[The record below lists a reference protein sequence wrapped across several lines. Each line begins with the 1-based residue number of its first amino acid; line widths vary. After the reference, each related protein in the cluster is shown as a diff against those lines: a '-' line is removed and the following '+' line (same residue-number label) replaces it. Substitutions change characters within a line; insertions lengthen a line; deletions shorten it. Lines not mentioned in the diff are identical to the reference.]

1 MNNYD
6 IQNLLIKIN
15 GIRVSLKADLEDL
28 QGKRGRVAEKSIH
41 ELEYKIGRRETEIKD
56 LDSMELLLRSH
67 LT

>member
-1 MNNYD
+1 MNNRD
-6 IQNLLIKIN
+6 IHDLLIKIN
-15 GIRVSLKADLEDL
+15 GIRESLKADLEDL

-56 LDSMELLLRSH
+56 LDSMELSLRSH